1 MRRTITLHNLGVR
14 DVRQLA
20 LFCEIPSLSLGIMK
34 KMSSPFLTS
43 PVMATALITAV
54 VVVAIA
60 VIVLASNFTIAN
72 AQPLPLPLEQ
82 QQQQQQQLEEQQV
95 EEEEEESDGEGGL
108 TATLNGDSFR
118 RGDTITVSGS
128 VEEREPSSF
137 VGIEVIDPQS
147 KIVERAVSAVTAD
160 NTFTYSFVA
169 GGQQEEQFDIDEP
182 MVTSGNYRMVL
193 TYFLPDD
200 PPDDME
206 QVELVFEYNA
216 ISDAPPEAAA
226 VTTSSQ
232 QPAAAAIES
241 TTTLFQSAN
250 DSFSVQVPDG
260 WIIQDVDNTGSALS
274 QEATQGYGILAQLC
288 PEEEEE
294 QEEQQ
299 GAVPTTLPNLDGSG
313 AEDTSSCEDSE
324 NDVIHI
330 VRYPDLDNRLQ
341 PANNVTTTSSNS
353 ITTDDNILLYN
364 LDKLRE
370 VGYMDIEIVNSTDM
384 TVNLTNPQTN
394 QTITTVPAKTVE
406 MTYTSTIAPNEARSG
421 YLIST
426 ATDMTPPNLGTTK
439 GYTIFYEGSSVSA
452 AELALGFGSLRPLPP
467 GAGQILDSFEL
478 IIAPEV
484 AQALA
489 EQEAIQAAETAEG
502 GEDGDDG
509 GAGEEEGDDGGAGD
523 DEGDDGGA
531 GDDEGDDGVAGDDEG
546 DDGGAGDDEGDDGGD
561 GDD

>member
-1 MRRTITLHNLGVR
+1 MRRTTTLHNLGVR

-34 KMSSPFLTS
+34 KMSSPLLTS
-43 PVMATALITAV
+43 PAMATALITAV

-72 AQPLPLPLEQ
+72 AQLPLPLEE
-82 QQQQQQQLEEQQV
+82 QQQQQLEEQQQQV
-95 EEEEEESDGEGGL
+95 ESDGGGGL
-108 TATLNGDSFR
+108 TAALNGDSFR

-193 TYFLPDD
+193 TYFAPGD

-206 QVELVFEYNA
+206 QVELVFEYNNA
-216 ISDAPPEAAA
+216 ISDTISDTAAPPEGAAA

-241 TTTLFQSAN
+241 TTTFFQSAN
-250 DSFSVQVPDG
+250 DSFGIQIPQG
-260 WIIQDVDNTGSALS
+260 WIIQDVNNTGSALLE
-274 QEATQGYGILAQLC
+274 EATQGYGRLAQLC
-288 PEEEEE
+288 PEKEE
-294 QEEQQ
+294 EEQQ
-299 GAVPTTLPNLDGSG
+299 GAAPATLPNAAGSG
-313 AEDTSSCEDSE
+313 GGDTLSCEGSQ
-324 NDVIHI
+324 NYVIRI

-341 PANNVTTTSSNS
+341 AANNVTTNSSSNNNM
-353 ITTDDNILLYN
+353 TNDNILSYHLQ
-364 LDKLRE
+364 KLQEIDYR
-370 VGYMDIEIVNSTDM
+370 GIQIVNSADM
-384 TVNLTNPQTN
+384 TVNLINPQTN
-394 QTITTVPAKTVE
+394 QTIATVPAKFVE
-406 MTYTSTIAPNEARSG
+406 MTYSTAIAPNETRSG

-426 ATDMTPPNLGTTK
+426 ATNATAPNVGMTK
-439 GYTIFYEGSSVSA
+439 GYSVFYEGSSVSA
-452 AELALGFGSLRPLPP
+452 AEPTIGFGSLRQLPP
-467 GAGQILDSFEL
+467 AVKQVFDSFEL
-478 IIAPEV
+478 IAAPEV

-489 EQEAIQAAETAEG
+489 EEAAETAEG
-502 GEDGDDG
+502 GDGGVNNGDDI
-509 GAGEEEGDDGGAGD
+509 DDLLLFWN
-523 DEGDDGGA
+523 
-531 GDDEGDDGVAGDDEG
+531 VS
-546 DDGGAGDDEGDDGGD
+546 
-561 GDD
+561 

>member
-1 MRRTITLHNLGVR
+1 M
-14 DVRQLA
+14 
-20 LFCEIPSLSLGIMK
+20 
-34 KMSSPFLTS
+34 KMSSPLLTS
-43 PVMATALITAV
+43 PAMATALITAVV

-72 AQPLPLPLEQ
+72 AQLLPLPLEE
-82 QQQQQQQLEEQQV
+82 QQQQQQLEEQQV
-95 EEEEEESDGEGGL
+95 EEESSDGGGGL

-232 QPAAAAIES
+232 SADIES

-260 WIIQDVDNTGSALS
+260 WIIQDVDNTGSASS

-288 PEEEEE
+288 P
-294 QEEQQ
+294 
-299 GAVPTTLPNLDGSG
+299 GGRRTRRTT
-313 AEDTSSCEDSE
+313 
-324 NDVIHI
+324 
-330 VRYPDLDNRLQ
+330 R
-341 PANNVTTTSSNS
+341 SSN
-353 ITTDDNILLYN
+353 
-364 LDKLRE
+364 
-370 VGYMDIEIVNSTDM
+370 
-384 TVNLTNPQTN
+384 
-394 QTITTVPAKTVE
+394 
-406 MTYTSTIAPNEARSG
+406 TS
-421 YLIST
+421 
-426 ATDMTPPNLGTTK
+426 
-439 GYTIFYEGSSVSA
+439 
-452 AELALGFGSLRPLPP
+452 
-467 GAGQILDSFEL
+467 
-478 IIAPEV
+478 
-484 AQALA
+484 
-489 EQEAIQAAETAEG
+489 
-502 GEDGDDG
+502 
-509 GAGEEEGDDGGAGD
+509 
-523 DEGDDGGA
+523 
-531 GDDEGDDGVAGDDEG
+531 
-546 DDGGAGDDEGDDGGD
+546 
-561 GDD
+561 

>member
-1 MRRTITLHNLGVR
+1 
-14 DVRQLA
+14 
-20 LFCEIPSLSLGIMK
+20 MK
-34 KMSSPFLTS
+34 KMSSPLLTS
-43 PVMATALITAV
+43 PAMTIALITAV
-54 VVVAIA
+54 VAITI
-60 VIVLASNFTIAN
+60 IVLTSNFTIAN
-72 AQPLPLPLEQ
+72 AQLPLLLEEE
-82 QQQQQQQLEEQQV
+82 QQQQQLEEQQQQV
-95 EEEEEESDGEGGL
+95 ESYGGGGGL
-108 TATLNGDSFR
+108 TAALNGDSFR

-232 QPAAAAIES
+232 SADIES

-260 WIIQDVDNTGSALS
+260 WIIQDVDNTGSASS
-274 QEATQGYGILAQLC
+274 QEATQDYGILAQLC

-299 GAVPTTLPNLDGSG
+299 GAATLPNLDGSG
-313 AEDTSSCEDSE
+313 GEDTSSCEGSE

-341 PANNVTTTSSNS
+341 AANNVTTTSNNS
-353 ITTDDNILLYN
+353 ITTNDNILLYN

-370 VGYMDIEIVNSTDM
+370 VGYMDNEIVNSTDM

-394 QTITTVPAKTVE
+394 QTIATVPAKTVE
-406 MTYTSTIAPNEARSG
+406 MTYTSPIAPNEARSG

-426 ATDMTPPNLGTTK
+426 ATD
-439 GYTIFYEGSSVSA
+439 
-452 AELALGFGSLRPLPP
+452 
-467 GAGQILDSFEL
+467 
-478 IIAPEV
+478 
-484 AQALA
+484 
-489 EQEAIQAAETAEG
+489 
-502 GEDGDDG
+502 
-509 GAGEEEGDDGGAGD
+509 
-523 DEGDDGGA
+523 
-531 GDDEGDDGVAGDDEG
+531 
-546 DDGGAGDDEGDDGGD
+546 
-561 GDD
+561 

>member
-1 MRRTITLHNLGVR
+1 M
-14 DVRQLA
+14 
-20 LFCEIPSLSLGIMK
+20 
-34 KMSSPFLTS
+34 KMSSPLLTS
-43 PVMATALITAV
+43 PAMTIALIAV
-54 VVVAIA
+54 VAAIA
-60 VIVLASNFTIAN
+60 VIVLASNFTIAS
-72 AQPLPLPLEQ
+72 AQPLPLPLEE
-82 QQQQQQQLEEQQV
+82 QQQQQQLEEQQV
-95 EEEEEESDGEGGL
+95 EEESSDGGGL

-193 TYFLPDD
+193 TYLLPGD
-200 PPDDME
+200 PLDDME

-232 QPAAAAIES
+232 PADIES

-294 QEEQQ
+294 EQEEEQ
-299 GAVPTTLPNLDGSG
+299 GAAATLPNLDGSG
-313 AEDTSSCEDSE
+313 GEDTSSCEGSE

-353 ITTDDNILLYN
+353 IMTDDNILLYN
-364 LDKLRE
+364 LDKLQE

-394 QTITTVPAKTVE
+394 QTIATVPAKTVE
-406 MTYTSTIAPNEARSG
+406 MTYTSPIAPNEARSG

-426 ATDMTPPNLGTTK
+426 ATDVTPPNLGTTK

-489 EQEAIQAAETAEG
+489 EQEAAQAAETAEG
-502 GEDGDDG
+502 DDD
-509 GAGEEEGDDGGAGD
+509 EGDDGGAGD

-531 GDDEGDDGVAGDDEG
+531 GDDEEDT
-546 DDGGAGDDEGDDGGD
+546 
-561 GDD
+561 

>member
-1 MRRTITLHNLGVR
+1 
-14 DVRQLA
+14 
-20 LFCEIPSLSLGIMK
+20 
-34 KMSSPFLTS
+34 MSSSTSLLTS
-43 PVMATALITAV
+43 SAMRIALIATTTTTV
-54 VVVAIA
+54 IAIA
-60 VIVLASNFTIAN
+60 LILLASNFMIVN
-72 AQPLPLPLEQ
+72 AQLPLEQ
-82 QQQQQQQLEEQQV
+82 LEQQLE
-95 EEEEEESDGEGGL
+95 SDGGGRGL
-108 TATLNGDSFR
+108 TATLNGDSFTI
-118 RGDTITVSGS
+118 GDTITVSGS

-147 KIVERAVSAVTAD
+147 EIVERGVSAVTAD

-169 GGQQEEQFDIDEP
+169 GEQQEEEEFDIDEP

-232 QPAAAAIES
+232 SADIES

-260 WIIQDVDNTGSALS
+260 WIIQDVDNTGSASS

-299 GAVPTTLPNLDGSG
+299 GAATLPNLDGSG
-313 AEDTSSCEDSE
+313 GEDTSSCEGSE

-353 ITTDDNILLYN
+353 ITTNDNILSYN
-364 LDKLRE
+364 LDKLR
-370 VGYMDIEIVNSTDM
+370 
-384 TVNLTNPQTN
+384 
-394 QTITTVPAKTVE
+394 
-406 MTYTSTIAPNEARSG
+406 
-421 YLIST
+421 
-426 ATDMTPPNLGTTK
+426 
-439 GYTIFYEGSSVSA
+439 
-452 AELALGFGSLRPLPP
+452 
-467 GAGQILDSFEL
+467 
-478 IIAPEV
+478 
-484 AQALA
+484 
-489 EQEAIQAAETAEG
+489 
-502 GEDGDDG
+502 
-509 GAGEEEGDDGGAGD
+509 
-523 DEGDDGGA
+523 
-531 GDDEGDDGVAGDDEG
+531 
-546 DDGGAGDDEGDDGGD
+546 
-561 GDD
+561 